1 MENDLIIP
9 EDARQRYIERRKQD
23 IETLK
28 NALRQ
33 NTFEEFKRIGHQ
45 LKGNAASF
53 GYSDLEKVAIRL
65 EAAGEQQDSSEA
77 QRQLVSFES
86 WLSSVVRPV

>member
-33 NTFEEFKRIGHQ
+33 QTFEEFKRIGHQ

-53 GYSDLEKVAIRL
+53 GYSDLEKVAIQLEVAGENRDTL
-65 EAAGEQQDSSEA
+65 EAQK
-77 QRQLVSFES
+77 QLTSFES
-86 WLSSVVRPV
+86 WLQSILA